1 MRFILF
7 KARIK
12 EVRSIT
18 VEKFIQEKNIN
29 NEKLTNFL
37 NLAVQLMKNHENE
50 VEKEKTLRK
59 IQAEKLRKEEIV
71 N

>member
-59 IQAEKLRKEEIV
+59 IQAEKL
-71 N
+71 